1 MIIEIVKLVI
11 YSILIVL
18 IAKYVLVTLLR
29 KLGEVINLKPDTIG
43 NIAGIA
49 TSIPELLTVS
59 ISAFAGLS
67 STSAYNIISSN
78 IINFVQYISAIYMN
92 KNQKY
97 FTNKAIRV
105 DLILVIT
112 TIIIPILIIKTGINA
127 DIKLVP
133 AFILLFILYC
143 YISNNAH
150 KLYVKKQIKIQKQK
164 KREYKIG
171 IIVKYTIFLILTGVL
186 LYIIGNNLSSSLEK
200 LNYIF
205 KIPEY
210 ILGIFLGIVTSIPEL
225 ITFIESQKHY
235 SKNEQNDLGVIEA
248 TKNLLTSNIL
258 NLFIIQAI
266 GICIYSLF

>member
-92 KNQKY
+92 KNQSRRSFCGCSY
-97 FTNKAIRV
+97 ALLR
-105 DLILVIT
+105 
-112 TIIIPILIIKTGINA
+112 TIDT
-127 DIKLVP
+127 
-133 AFILLFILYC
+133 
-143 YISNNAH
+143 
-150 KLYVKKQIKIQKQK
+150 
-164 KREYKIG
+164 
-171 IIVKYTIFLILTGVL
+171 
-186 LYIIGNNLSSSLEK
+186 LSSKFSPT
-200 LNYIF
+200 ISCPF
-205 KIPEY
+205 C
-210 ILGIFLGIVTSIPEL
+210 S
-225 ITFIESQKHY
+225 
-235 SKNEQNDLGVIEA
+235 A
-248 TKNLLTSNIL
+248 
-258 NLFIIQAI
+258 
-266 GICIYSLF
+266 